1 MAMLRRDVLR
11 LAAGAATSGLLM
23 RPSSS
28 VLAQAANQRVLH
40 IGLLGFQ
47 LGSHIPATAAIM
59 ELIGKMPGYA
69 QPDVTKIEQVR
80 TLTSN
85 IVAGSADFGDGEIT
99 TVLSAAQSGAD
110 IKILGYFYRNTDQVF
125 VVNSDKIKTYKDLEN
140 PANVLA
146 VNGKGAIEFVMLVG
160 PLLKNGVDPN
170 KISTI
175 EVGGSGSRMRAL
187 LSGRVAGVPIHIE
200 QAEEVQKQGP
210 FKVLF
215 KPWNFYKQW
224 VHEVWIARGS
234 WLKQPQNARAA
245 VDVLKA
251 TTLAF
256 RRANRDFPWFLDMYR
271 KYATLPD
278 AKTETAERLKPNWD
292 RLVLEIKAWPD
303 NNLLTPSD
311 FTELLPLYKA
321 VGDISGNLKMED
333 IVDTSYAEQALKE
346 LGKQGL

>member
-1 MAMLRRDVLR
+1 MISRGDVLR
-11 LAAGAATSGLLM
+11 LMCCG
-23 RPSSS
+23 P
-28 VLAQAANQRVLH
+28 VLAQGPSPRTLH

-47 LGSHIPATAAIM
+47 LGSHIPATAAVI
-59 ELIGKMPGYA
+59 EIIGKMPGYA
-69 QPDVTKIEQVR
+69 QPDVVKVEQVR

-85 IVAGSADFGDGEIT
+85 IIAGTADFGDGEIT
-99 TVLSAAQSGAD
+99 TVLSAAQRGAD

-125 VVNSDKIKTYKDLEN
+125 VVNSERIKTYKDLEN

-146 VNGKGAIEFVMLVG
+146 VNGKGAIEFVMLIG

-187 LSGRVAGVPIHIE
+187 LSGRVQGVPIHAE
-200 QAEEVQKQGP
+200 QATEVEKQGP

-215 KPWNFYKQW
+215 EPWNFYKHW

-234 WLKQPQNARAA
+234 WLKDPQNARAA

-256 RRANRDFPWFLDMYR
+256 RRANRDFPWYLDAYR
-271 KYATLPD
+271 KYATLPG
-278 AKTETAERLKPNWD
+278 AKNATAESLRPEWQ
-292 RLVLEIKAWPD
+292 RLVREIKAWPD
-303 NNLLTPSD
+303 DNILTAAD
-311 FTELLPLYKA
+311 FSELLPLYREA
-321 VGDISGNLKMED
+321 GDISGNLRMED
-333 IVDTSYAEQALKE
+333 IVDTSYAERALKE